1 MADTQMGYIC
11 YRNCP
16 SCGWDA
22 TLLQITPDKWVCEKC
37 GYKEVTV
44 HVDTEQEPMYE
55 LLPQKA
61 IREVARLMT
70 KMEGGN
76 GGKHESGAWKKM
88 NVTCHLSHLYDHL
101 MLCSSYED
109 GGFDG
114 NNLDDESGMSH
125 LAHLAARALM
135 ALEVWME
142 QQDKSWE

>member
-1 MADTQMGYIC
+1 MTLDTQMGYIC

-70 KMEGGN
+70 RMEGPN
-76 GGKHESGAWKKM
+76 GGKHESGAWRKQGLIYHM
-88 NVTCHLSHLYDHL
+88 DHLYGH
-101 MLCSSYED
+101 YEGYYTD
-109 GGFDG
+109 EGG
-114 NNLDDESGMSH
+114 LDEESGMCH

-135 ALEVWME
+135 ALEVWVE
-142 QQDKSWE
+142 LQEKSWD